1 MEMERRGTE
10 LLKQLGKAGNGLGG
24 GGQALVAAAGH
35 HSGQKPLVCRERG
48 GGVVV
53 GGERGAVGG
62 PEHGIGGLL
71 LELGLEQLLHE
82 QLRAAGDAGVVV
94 VAEVEQAH
102 ALDHVIDT
110 GALIESAG

>member
-1 MEMERRGTE
+1 MEMEHRGAE
-10 LLKQLGKAGNGLGG
+10 LGQQLCKTGNGCGG

-35 HSGQKPLVCRERG
+35 HGGQQPLVRRERG
-48 GGVVV
+48 SCVVV
-53 GGERGAVGG
+53 SGQWGAVGG

-82 QLRAAGDAGVVV
+82 QLGAAGDAGVVV

-102 ALDHVIDT
+102 QK
-110 GALIESAG
+110 ESSISAP